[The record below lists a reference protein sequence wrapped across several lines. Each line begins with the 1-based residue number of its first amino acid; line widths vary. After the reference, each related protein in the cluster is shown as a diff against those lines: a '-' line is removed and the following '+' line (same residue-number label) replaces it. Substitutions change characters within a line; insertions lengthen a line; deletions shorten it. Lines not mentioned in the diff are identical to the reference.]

1 MPLPGRVSAAD
12 APPESLEST
21 IRSRTLS
28 STLPKSPHAVTYST
42 VGAGSV
48 CVCCDLPMPKGS
60 TQLNVELASGV
71 SLSMHRECFD
81 SWHLIATEFAADP
94 KV

>member
-1 MPLPGRVSAAD
+1 MPRSAPTASATD
-12 APPESLEST
+12 DSILEST

-28 STLPKSPHAVTYST
+28 SALPQSPHAVTYSSAA
-42 VGAGSV
+42 AGSV

-60 TQLNVELASGV
+60 TQLNVELAGGA

-81 SWHLIATEFAADP
+81 SWNLIATEFAAAHRGT
-94 KV
+94 